1 MSDTP
6 LPLQCAD
13 WMERSILW
21 KDPDG
26 YVTPNIAHAAKMLR
40 EQHSALQEWHE
51 KTEWL
56 RKDLQPHEFGK
67 HLADVLRER
76 SERKDAALATCRSG
90 GHWDCDGD
98 YHETQYFNSTLVKK
112 ALQNAT

>member
-21 KDPDG
+21 EDPEG

-40 EQHSALQEWHE
+40 EQHAALQ
-51 KTEWL
+51 EWL
-56 RKDLQPHEFGK
+56 RKDLQPNELGK

-76 SERKDAALATCRSG
+76 CDAT
-90 GHWDCDGD
+90 
-98 YHETQYFNSTLVKK
+98 
-112 ALQNAT
+112 